1 MEAHPKGVAKVEIH
15 LWWLALDLPAKQW
28 LRENLRAEALPAH
41 VLSAVQAAGGEVS
54 AGTLTMGD
62 WNFIETQSEF
72 VD

>member
-1 MEAHPKGVAKVEIH
+1 MEIH

-28 LRENLRAEALPAH
+28 LRENVGAAVVPED
-41 VLSAVQAAGGEVS
+41 VLTAVTAVGGDVA
-54 AGTLTMGD
+54 AGTLTPGE